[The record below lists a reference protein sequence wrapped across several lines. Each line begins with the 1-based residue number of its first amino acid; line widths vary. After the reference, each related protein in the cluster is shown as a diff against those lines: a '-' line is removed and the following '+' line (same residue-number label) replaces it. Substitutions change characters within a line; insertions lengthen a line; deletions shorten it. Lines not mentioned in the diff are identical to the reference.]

1 MADLSTAL
9 MGIGAAFKG
18 QAPQFLQQQQQRQA
32 QERAQML
39 QNEDLAE
46 KRKLTLFKDAAMMKA
61 NPEMAGSILQDR
73 LAQIQRFNDMGVPV
87 DPKHTQ
93 EMMQLY
99 QSGDMNAFSGYLDN
113 VLESGY
119 VTGALDRPPKPE
131 EYTLAKGARRF
142 SGSREIA
149 SNVPVEP
156 GYTQLTTQEV
166 KDLGLDETKQYQ
178 KSPQGQI
185 TAIGGGGQ
193 TFNIGG
199 EELSPGLKKLDEIYA
214 QEYYDWRSQ
223 RSTALSNMASIGQVL
238 GKLERGEKLSGP
250 AIGMQP
256 DFIRAIMN
264 PEATQAI
271 ETVQSVVQQ
280 NLRQVLGGQFAQQ
293 EAAQLLSRAFNPT
306 LAPEYNAE
314 RLRKLYAQMEIAAEQ
329 KDAMSEYFE
338 KNGSLS
344 GYTGEQ
350 PNITDF
356 YVAMSKYDIGDISNG
371 YRYLGGDDQIQSS
384 WEEVK

>member
-1 MADLSTAL
+1 
-9 MGIGAAFKG
+9 MGIGAAFQG

-39 QNEDLAE
+39 QNEDIAE
-46 KRKLTLFKDAAMMKA
+46 KRKLTLFKDAMMMRS

-73 LAQIQRFNDMGVPV
+73 VSQLQRFQDMGVPV
-87 DPKHTQ
+87 DPRHTQ
-93 EMMQLY
+93 EMMALFK
-99 QSGDMNAFSGYLDN
+99 SGDMNSFTGYLDN
-113 VLESGY
+113 VIKAG
-119 VTGALDRPPKPE
+119 VATGALPKPDKPE

-156 GYTQLTTQEV
+156 VYTQLTEQEV

-199 EELSPGLKKLDEIYA
+199 EQLSPGFKKLDEIYA
-214 QEYYDWRSQ
+214 KEYSDWRAQ
-223 RSTALSNMASIGQVL
+223 RSSALSNMASIGKVL
-238 GKLERGEKLSGP
+238 GQLERGEKLSGP
-250 AIGMQP
+250 AIGLQP
-256 DFIRAIMN
+256 EFLRAITN

-271 ETVQSVVQQ
+271 ETVQAVVQE

-293 EAAQLLSRAFNPT
+293 EAAQLLSRAYNPS
-306 LAPEYNAE
+306 LSPEYNAE
-314 RLRKLYAQMEIAAEQ
+314 RLRKLYAQMEISAKQ

-338 KNGSLS
+338 EKGTLS

-350 PNITDF
+350 PVLADF
-356 YVAMSKYDIGDISNG
+356 YTAMSEYDVGDESNG
-371 YRYLGGDDQIQSS
+371 YRYLGGDPSSPSS
-384 WEEVK
+384 WEEIK

>member
-9 MGIGAAFKG
+9 MGIGAAFQG

-39 QNEDLAE
+39 QNEDIAE
-46 KRKLTLFKDAAMMKA
+46 KRKLTLFKDAMMMRS

-73 LAQIQRFNDMGVPV
+73 VAQLQRFQDMGVPV

-93 EMMQLY
+93 EMMALF
-99 QSGDMNAFSGYLDN
+99 QSGDMNAFTGYLDN
-113 VLESGY
+113 VVKAG
-119 VTGALDRPPKPE
+119 VATGALPKPDKPE

-142 SGSREIA
+142 RGGQEIA

-156 GYTQLTTQEV
+156 GYTQLTPQEV

-193 TFNIGG
+193 VFNIGG
-199 EELSPGLKKLDEIYA
+199 EELSPGFKKLDEIYA
-214 QEYYDWRSQ
+214 KEYSDWRAQ
-223 RSTALSNMASIGQVL
+223 RSSALSNMASIGKVL
-238 GKLERGEKLSGP
+238 GQLERGEKLTGP
-250 AIGMQP
+250 AIGLQP
-256 DFIRAIMN
+256 EFLRAITN
-264 PEATQAI
+264 PEATQAM
-271 ETVQSVVQQ
+271 ETVQSVVQE

-293 EAAQLLSRAFNPT
+293 EAAQLLSRAYNPS
-306 LAPEYNAE
+306 LDPEYNAE
-314 RLRKLYAQMEIAAEQ
+314 RLRKLYAQMEISAKQ
-329 KDAMSEYFE
+329 KDAMAEYFE
-338 KNGSLS
+338 KNGTLS

-350 PNITDF
+350 PVLADF
-356 YVAMSKYDIGDISNG
+356 YTAISRYDIGDESNG
-371 YRYLGGDDQIQSS
+371 YKYLGGDESSPSS
-384 WEEVK
+384 WEEIK

>member
-1 MADLSTAL
+1 M
-9 MGIGAAFKG
+9 
-18 QAPQFLQQQQQRQA
+18 
-32 QERAQML
+32 
-39 QNEDLAE
+39 
-46 KRKLTLFKDAAMMKA
+46 TLFKDAAMMKA